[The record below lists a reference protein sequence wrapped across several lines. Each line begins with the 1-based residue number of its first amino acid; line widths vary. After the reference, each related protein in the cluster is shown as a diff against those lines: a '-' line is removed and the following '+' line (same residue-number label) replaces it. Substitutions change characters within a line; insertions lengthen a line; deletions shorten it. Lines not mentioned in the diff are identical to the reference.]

1 MLKCDVYGEDVQNV
15 AASRKIS
22 SDGEFGI
29 LSGLSLVF
37 EFEMIGNLGKYLDK
51 LKPTYD
57 DDVIDRCNYLVTNSI
72 LFLCAITVAAKQY
85 VGEPLQCWVPAE
97 FKGGWEQYIENYC
110 FVENTYFVT
119 TNEEL
124 PSGDADRESREIH
137 YYQWVPFILMLQALL
152 FMIPRTVWKTLNWQ
166 TGLNIFA
173 LAQAANMTKRE
184 GPKRVLKKGD
194 ADLESAAP
202 VAHHINFVVNFNRM
216 RASRYSSAVSL
227 IWRVYVTHL
236 YIFCKALN
244 LVNIVAQ
251 FVILN
256 HFLGPQYTFWGIGVL
271 NDLLHGRE
279 WSQSGHFPRV
289 TFCDINIREI
299 GNINKKTVQ
308 CVLMIN
314 MFNEKIFLGIWFWLL
329 IVGVLTFLNLIYW
342 SLISFMP
349 GFSRTFIGNNLAFK
363 RIAHTPEELEDF
375 VDRAVSMDGVTVLR
389 LISDNAGEMV
399 ASEVISD
406 LWQLYKNDS
415 KRAPSQR
422 YEEDGNMSTVSGYSA
437 SALLGNQPL

>member
-1 MLKCDVYGEDVQNV
+1 MKLLYDSAHDASGERAIHIAQSNDDE
-15 AASRKIS
+15 SR
-22 SDGEFGI
+22 
-29 LSGLSLVF
+29 
-37 EFEMIGNLGKYLDK
+37 KYLDK

-152 FMIPRTVWKTLNWQ
+152 FMVPRTVWKTLNWQ
-166 TGLNIFA
+166 TAVLMYYCQTVMLCDLKFPATQVAPSSLPFSERNA
-173 LAQAANMTKRE
+173 TKT
-184 GPKRVLKKGD
+184 GKTDVKRSTKGQSSRCNSQVLPAV
-194 ADLESAAP
+194 ADDLVEQQ
-202 VAHHINFVVNFNRM
+202 
-216 RASRYSSAVSL
+216 SSTQMSL

-244 LVNIVAQ
+244 LVNIVVQ
-251 FVILN
+251 FVMLN

-289 TFCDINIREI
+289 TFCDVNIREI

-349 GFSRTFIGNNLAFK
+349 GFSRTFIGNNL
-363 RIAHTPEELEDF
+363 
-375 VDRAVSMDGVTVLR
+375 VL
-389 LISDNAGEMV
+389 LPFNS
-399 ASEVISD
+399 SQ
-406 LWQLYKNDS
+406 QLYRFLLFCEKVYFSDVPKPTADVLDRKFDS
-415 KRAPSQR
+415 IFYA
-422 YEEDGNMSTVSGYSA
+422 YN
-437 SALLGNQPL
+437 

>member
-1 MLKCDVYGEDVQNV
+1 M
-15 AASRKIS
+15 S
-22 SDGEFGI
+22 SDEQSNFI
-29 LSGLSLVF
+29 RVCRVVGLFAVF

-110 FVENTYFVT
+110 FVENTYFIT
-119 TNEEL
+119 PNEEL
-124 PSGDADRESREIH
+124 PAGTAERESRELH

-173 LAQAANMTKRE
+173 LAQAANVTKRE
-184 GPKRVLKKGD
+184 GPRRVLKKGD
-194 ADLESAAP
+194 AELESAVP
-202 VAHHINFVVNFNRM
+202 VAQHLNFVMNFNRL
-216 RASRYSSAVSL
+216 RASRYSSTISSV
-227 IWRVYVTHL
+227 WRVYVTYL
-236 YIFCKALN
+236 YIFCKVLN
-244 LVNIVAQ
+244 LVNIMVQ
-251 FVILN
+251 FAVLN
-256 HFLGPQYTFWGIGVL
+256 HFLGPQYSFWGIGVL
-271 NDLLHGRE
+271 NDLIHGRQ

-289 TFCDINIREI
+289 TFCDVNIREI
-299 GNINKKTVQ
+299 GNVNKKTVQ

-342 SLISFMP
+342 VIISFVP

-363 RIAHTPEELEDF
+363 RILHTPEELEDF
-375 VDRAVSMDGVTVLR
+375 VETAVSMDGVTVLR

-406 LWQLYKNDS
+406 LWNLYKKDNKHES
-415 KRAPSQR
+415 SQKT
-422 YEEDGNMSTVSGYSA
+422 EDDGDMSTVSGYSA
-437 SALLGNQPL
+437 NALLGK